1 MKEVDC
7 MMLLGTMT
15 HVGRLTVQHALVV
28 MFCLVTMVSKVLTC
42 YNGALIIEST
52 TINKN
57 SIYFV

>member
-1 MKEVDC
+1 
-7 MMLLGTMT
+7 MT
-15 HVGRLTVQHALVV
+15 HVGKLTVQHALVV
-28 MFCLVTMVSKVLTC
+28 IFCLVTMVSKVLTC